1 MSTPVPYGKSS
12 LDSSPLS
19 SGTQYPC
26 KQRSGVYNDE
36 GARAKNAMAIGA
48 TQQLSFAGSATH
60 GGGSCQISL
69 STDKEP
75 TKNSK
80 FAVIKSIEGGCPGG
94 VNGGSSATFEYSI
107 PSKFSYLQFL
117 QLQEEKLIFHIDS
130 VAPGEYTL
138 ACKFLIYYPFLRSS
152 RSVKHVEAVSA
163 PKAYTSAHCIVERGN
178 ADFEIYLG
186 TWFNRIGNREI
197 YSKSPFL
204 DSIL

>member
-1 MSTPVPYGKSS
+1 MPSIAIAVAILAFCATQSSGHMIMSTPVPYGKSS

-75 TKNSK
+75 TKDSK

-94 VNGGSSATFEYSI
+94 ANGGSSATFEYSI

-138 ACKFLIYYPFLRSS
+138 AW
-152 RSVKHVEAVSA
+152 
-163 PKAYTSAHCIVERGN
+163 
-178 ADFEIYLG
+178 

-197 YSKSPFL
+197 YSK
-204 DSIL
+204 